1 MPTREALRNAVDVL
15 MEFRASHSTPLTK
28 ANNGLRSMMA
38 TAGVDGRPT
47 QRLKRVPT
55 IIDKLVRYPS
65 MALVKMQDIG
75 GCRAVCADIAQ
86 LRRLE
91 QRVRRSRPPVSEFDY
106 INKPKP
112 SGYRAVHLV
121 VEYDGRLIEI
131 QLRTG
136 PMDEWAVVQ
145 ERVGDWIGTDLKS
158 GKGPSE
164 VLELMKLLSV
174 AIALE
179 EQSESIDKELVN
191 EIKTTRQK
199 ALSFLRTHL
208 PRG

>member
-1 MPTREALRNAVDVL
+1 
-15 MEFRASHSTPLTK
+15 
-28 ANNGLRSMMA
+28 MMA

-65 MALVKMQDIG
+65 MALVNMQDIG
-75 GCRAVCADIAQ
+75 GCRAVCTNIAQ

-91 QRVRRSRPPVSEFDY
+91 QRVRRRRPPVSEFDY
-106 INKPKP
+106 ILKPKP
-112 SGYRAVHLV
+112 SGYRAVHLI

-158 GKGPSE
+158 GKGPPQ
-164 VLELMKLLSV
+164 VLKLMKLLSV
-174 AIALE
+174 AVALE
-179 EQSESIDKELVN
+179 EQAESIDQAFVN
-191 EIKTTRQK
+191 EIKATRQQ
-199 ALSFLRTHL
+199 ALSFLKTQL
-208 PRG
+208 PRRAP